1 MIDQKTLNKIQK
13 WENFKELDP
22 VLKQELEEIKNN
34 EDALLDAFYTDI
46 AFGTGGLRGIL
57 GVGTNRMNIYVVPTP
72 KIPLRPPVPKAISV

>member
-1 MIDQKTLNKIQK
+1 MIDQRTLNKIQK

-46 AFGTGGLRGIL
+46 AFGTL
-57 GVGTNRMNIYVVPTP
+57 TNSKIKDMNTS
-72 KIPLRPPVPKAISV
+72 KISRN